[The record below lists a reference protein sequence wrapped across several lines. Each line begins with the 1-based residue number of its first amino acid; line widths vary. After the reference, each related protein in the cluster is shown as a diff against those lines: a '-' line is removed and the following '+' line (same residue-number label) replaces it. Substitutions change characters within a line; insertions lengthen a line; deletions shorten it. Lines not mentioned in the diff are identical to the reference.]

1 MKNISSIPGKEYAKA
16 DSRWGV
22 SDPTIVSLE
31 ILTVFLDG
39 TLCLVLIFAICYNTH
54 YRHWVQM
61 VLCVCELYGGK
72 LQSDLTYL
80 LNDNVL

>member
-1 MKNISSIPGKEYAKA
+1 MLKSNGIFLNTGKEYAKA

-31 ILTVFLDG
+31 ILMVFLDG
-39 TLCLVLIFAICYNTH
+39 ALCVVLIFAICHNTY

-72 LQSDLTYL
+72 RTVTWFNST
-80 LNDNVL
+80 